1 MQESWFYTFTNN
13 GIVSSSPAIPT
24 LLPHIWSVSLFYL
37 WFYLLFAVIKQ
48 WTFKG
53 LCAYSTKIFKSNF
66 CVRVIFSM
74 VMKIVAMWH
83 TKLPAYLNKHIS
95 HITLSN
101 TEWFKCRSLFFFK
114 PMKATDIFTLMQ
126 IVVWTTWYTRC
137 TSIPLMFFGW
147 RLCSTFLEDP

>member
-13 GIVSSSPAIPT
+13 GIVSPSPAIPT
-24 LLPHIWSVSLFYL
+24 LLPHIWSVSLFSL

-48 WTFKG
+48 WFLKGSHTYPTQRIFKG

-95 HITLSN
+95 HIILSN
-101 TEWFKCRSLFFFK
+101 TEWFKCRSFFF
-114 PMKATDIFTLMQ
+114 LNQ
-126 IVVWTTWYTRC
+126 
-137 TSIPLMFFGW
+137 W
-147 RLCSTFLEDP
+147 RLQIYLL